1 MLHFVEHSWAA
12 FHSEVAPPSYGLYR
26 LLGSFGRLG
35 LYLCVG
41 ASFLCDPHTRFAP
54 YALARPL
61 LTYTWLLGAPS
72 TAVATA
78 GPSGFSVP
86 APWRVKGLRR
96 RRFPPLVR
104 RGATGRPDGHLG
116 RRARPGAPTYCTQP
130 SCWQPRG
137 PLRSQRAL
145 LHFSFATIARR
156 AADSHFQRSL
166 AKRFEGAIQCRC
178 KAGRRICGFSPGSHV
193 TDPFS
198 RSRYDPFFFGC
209 LAPSPK
215 EI

>member
-1 MLHFVEHSWAA
+1 MEHSWAA

-41 ASFLCDPHTRFAP
+41 ASCLCDPHTRFAP

-116 RRARPGAPTYCTQP
+116 RRARPRERGRPHLLHATQLLAAPRTTTFPTGTIAFFICNYCTAGG
-130 SCWQPRG
+130 RF
-137 PLRSQRAL
+137 AL
-145 LHFSFATIARR
+145 PTFLG
-156 AADSHFQRSL
+156 
-166 AKRFEGAIQCRC
+166 EAI
-178 KAGRRICGFSPGSHV
+178 
-193 TDPFS
+193 
-198 RSRYDPFFFGC
+198 
-209 LAPSPK
+209 
-215 EI
+215 